1 MSDPSAYTPGHGSN
15 AVNFMRHRRAATHA
29 AFALHLFKPGMA
41 VLDCGCGPGSITLD
55 LARLVRPGS
64 VVGVDAQGEQFA
76 EARAV
81 AAGEDLDLRFQEASV
96 TALPFVDA
104 TFDAVFSHALFE
116 HLSNPAAAAREVARV
131 LKPGGFFAV
140 RSPDWGGFL
149 LYPYPPVVMQAILAY
164 QKLQRAHGGDTQVGR
179 KLPAILRAA
188 GFARIEPSASYE
200 IYDDPRRIA
209 EYLAVQLDRGA
220 EVTRM
225 RAEDVETREAIA
237 LRRWCA
243 DPDAL
248 FAQAWVEAVG
258 WKDPHPPVLSR
269 KRVRGP

>member
-1 MSDPSAYTPGHGSN
+1 MSDPSAYTPGHGDN

-29 AFALHLFKPGMA
+29 AFALDLFKPGMA

-55 LARLVRPGS
+55 LARLVRPGA
-64 VVGVDAQGEQFA
+64 VIGVDAQGEQFA

-81 AAGEDLDLRFQEASV
+81 AAREGLDLGFQEASV
-96 TALPFVDA
+96 MALPFAQA

-149 LYPYPPVVMQAILAY
+149 LYPYPPVVEQAIFAY
-164 QKLQRAHGGDTQVGR
+164 QKRQRAHGGDPQAGR

-188 GFARIEPSASYE
+188 GFVRVKSSASYE

-220 EVTRM
+220 EV
-225 RAEDVETREAIA
+225 ETTEASA

-258 WKDPHPPVLSR
+258 WKE
-269 KRVRGP
+269 